1 MKVRRLH
8 PRTVRQ
14 TAGRLAS
21 LTLLMALLL
30 SLAPAPAS
38 QAQPAP
44 VDVRA
49 ILEAMTVADRVGQ
62 LFVVTFQGD
71 DASPDSAIAEL
82 IRDYRVG
89 GVLLSPANGNFRNRD
104 PDGARADT
112 PQQVARL
119 ANQLQTL
126 AFDGA
131 LPAEA
136 ALAPTTADV
145 QILPRPE
152 GRGVTL
158 PLLIAVN
165 QEGNGFPHTSLRSG
179 FTPLP
184 SSMALGATWSPQDAA
199 AAGAIVGSE
208 LAAVGVNLLLGP
220 SLDVLDMPR
229 SDPQATLGVRSLGGN
244 PYWVGRLG
252 RSYIGGVREGSQGR
266 VATIAKHFPGQ
277 GSSDRLPEFEV
288 ATIQKSAEALAA
300 VEMAPFAAVV
310 RPGELQDLLPP
321 DVDAPRSASTVPD
334 GLQSTHI
341 RYAGLQGSSESIP
354 PISLAPQLSQDLL
367 ESPAFSEWRN
377 AGRGLV
383 MSDDLGA
390 LAIRRFYDPTL
401 QSFSHRRVAQD
412 ALLAGNDLLL
422 LSQWSADG
430 DPAASLANIKDTIT
444 FFQEKYRSDADF
456 RRRVDAAV
464 LRILT
469 LKARQY
475 PELNL
480 RTSLV
485 DGSLLDEQEPQDTT
499 VAQIARDA
507 ITLLSPSPAE
517 LAQRM
522 PTGPGA
528 DDTILFITDART
540 GKECASEECP
550 AFPLIEPTALADIVL
565 RLYEPSDQM
574 APDRVASLTFQQ
586 LDDWLKP
593 PEGGEEPN
601 LTRETTD
608 ALIRNAD
615 WIVFGLLDNAPDAP
629 GAAVLRQF
637 LSQRPVSREQKRL
650 VAIAYDAPFFLD
662 ATDIAKLTAYF
673 AAYGRTEPLLEA
685 SMRVLFR
692 EWTPTGAP
700 PVDISAI
707 NYTLADKLRPNPA
720 QSIPLSVPDVRVQMG
735 SNTFT
740 AKVGDTLRVLAGPIR
755 DNNGRPVPDNTQ
767 VTFRLKQRSDQFEL
781 PLGETGT
788 VDGFA
793 ESSVV
798 LERAGDYEVQ
808 AQAGQAV
815 GSLSLLLNIVDLE
828 QGEARV
834 AVATPTATPSPIP
847 TETPTPTATPTWTPA
862 PTATPTAT
870 PTVTP
875 IPPMPPTRVD
885 GGSFALS
892 LASVGLVLLATVIG
906 FRAAL
911 AAPAAAL
918 RALLLIAIGGMM
930 AYLLYGL
937 GWLPGATW
945 LQRELRP
952 WGAALITLLGS
963 GAVLVTLWARRELR
977 R

>member
-8 PRTVRQ
+8 PRNMRQ
-14 TAGRLAS
+14 TGGRLAS
-21 LTLLMALLL
+21 LLLLLALLL

-44 VDVRA
+44 VDVRS

-62 LFVVTFQGD
+62 LFVVTFEGN

-89 GVLLSPANGNFRNRD
+89 GVLLSPANGNFRNIA
-104 PDGARADT
+104 PDGAPADT

-119 ANQLQTL
+119 ANQLQAL

-136 ALAPTTADV
+136 ALAPTTEDV

-158 PLLIAVN
+158 PLLIGVN
-165 QEGNGFPHTSLRSG
+165 QEGNGFPHSSLRSG

-184 SSMALGATWSPQDAA
+184 SSMALGATWNPQDAA
-199 AAGAIVGSE
+199 AAGSIVGSE

-252 RSYIGGVREGSQGR
+252 RAYIGGVREGSRDR
-266 VATIAKHFPGQ
+266 VAAIAKHFPGQ

-300 VEMAPFAAVV
+300 VEIAPFAAAV
-310 RPGELQDLLPP
+310 RPGQLQDLLPP
-321 DVDAPRSASTVPD
+321 NDDAPRSASTVPD

-367 ESPAFSEWRN
+367 ESPAFSKWRN
-377 AGRGLV
+377 EGRGLV

-401 QSFSHRRVAQD
+401 LSFSHRRVAQD

-422 LSQWSADG
+422 LPHWSADE
-430 DPAASLANIKDTIT
+430 DPAASVANIKDTIT

-485 DGSLLDEQEPQDTT
+485 NGSLLDERELQDTT

-517 LAQRM
+517 LAQRL
-522 PTGPGA
+522 PTGPGTN
-528 DDTILFITDART
+528 DTILFVSDARSSR
-540 GKECASEECP
+540 ECESEDCP
-550 AFPLIEPTALADIVL
+550 AFSLIPPGALADIVL
-565 RLYEPSDQM
+565 RLYEPSGQVT
-574 APDRVASLTFQQ
+574 PDRVASLTFEQ
-586 LDDWLKP
+586 LDGWLNP
-593 PEGGEEPN
+593 TEE
-601 LTRETTD
+601 TRPASDMVD
-608 ALIRNAD
+608 ALINNAD
-615 WIVFGLLDNAPDAP
+615 WIVFGMLDNAPDAP
-629 GAAVLRQF
+629 GAAVMRQF
-637 LSQRPVSREQKRL
+637 LSRRPVSREQKRL

-707 NYTLADKLRPNPA
+707 NYTLAEKLRPNPG
-720 QSIPLSVPDVRVQMG
+720 QSIALNVPDVRVQMG

-755 DNNGRPVPDNTQ
+755 DNNGRPVPDNTL
-767 VTFRLKQRSDQFEL
+767 VTFKLKQRSDQFEL
-781 PLGETGT
+781 PLGDTGT

-793 ESSVV
+793 ETSVV

-808 AQAGQAV
+808 AQSGQAV

-862 PTATPTAT
+862 PTTTPTATPTAT
-870 PTVTP
+870 PV
-875 IPPMPPTRVD
+875 PPMPPPRVD

-892 LASVGLVLLATVIG
+892 LASVGLALLVTVFG

-918 RALLLIAIGGMM
+918 RALLLIAIGGML

-963 GAVLVTLWARRELR
+963 GAVLATLLARRELR

>member
-1 MKVRRLH
+1 M
-8 PRTVRQ
+8 
-14 TAGRLAS
+14 
-21 LTLLMALLL
+21 LLLVALLF
-30 SLAPAPAS
+30 SLAPAPAIL
-38 QAQPAP
+38 AQPAS

-49 ILEAMTVADRVGQ
+49 VFDAMTVADRVGQ
-62 LFVVTFQGD
+62 LFIVTFDGD
-71 DASPDSAIAEL
+71 DVETDSAIAEL

-89 GVLLSPANGNFRNRD
+89 GVLLSPANGNVRNLN
-104 PDGARADT
+104 PDGSPADT

-119 ANQLQTL
+119 ANKLQAL

-131 LPAEA
+131 LPVEA
-136 ALAPTTADV
+136 ALAPQTSDV
-145 QILPRPE
+145 QTLPRPD

-158 PLLIAVN
+158 PLFIGVN
-165 QEGNGFPHTSLRSG
+165 QDGNDFPYASLRSG

-184 SSMALGATWSPQDAA
+184 SSMALGATWNPEDTA
-199 AAGAIVGSE
+199 AAGNIVGSE
-208 LAAVGVNLLLGP
+208 LAAAGINLLLGP

-229 SDPQATLGVRSLGGN
+229 SDPQTTLGVRSLGGS
-244 PYWVGRLG
+244 PFWVGRLG
-252 RSYIGGVREGSQGR
+252 RAYIGGVHEGSQGR
-266 VATIAKHFPGQ
+266 VAVIAKHFPGQ
-277 GSSDRLPEFEV
+277 GSSDRLPEAEV

-300 VEMAPFAAVV
+300 VEIAPFAAAV
-310 RPGELQDLLPP
+310 RPGTLQDLLPAN
-321 DVDAPRSASTVPD
+321 DEAPRTASTVVD

-341 RYAGLQGSSESIP
+341 RYAALQGSSDSIP

-390 LAIRRFYDPTL
+390 PAIRRYYDPTL
-401 QSFSHRRVAQD
+401 QSFPHRRVAQD

-422 LSQWSADG
+422 LSRWSLAD
-430 DPAASLANIKDTIT
+430 DAVTNQANIKDTIT

-464 LRILT
+464 MRILA
-469 LKARQY
+469 LKARVI

-480 RTSLV
+480 RASFV
-485 DGSLLDEQEPQDTT
+485 DGSLIPEQESKDTI
-499 VAQIARDA
+499 VAQVARNA
-507 ITLLSPSPAE
+507 VTLLSPTAAE

-528 DDTILFITDART
+528 DDSILFITDARS
-540 GKECASEECP
+540 GRECQDEDCP
-550 AFPLIEPTALADIVL
+550 AVPLIAPTALADIVL
-565 RLYEPSDQM
+565 RLYEPSGQM
-574 APDRVASLTFQQ
+574 TPDRVASLTFEQ
-586 LDDWLKP
+586 LNAWLNP
-593 PEGGEEPN
+593 TGDNQDTN
-601 LTRETTD
+601 LANEVVD
-608 ALIRNAD
+608 ALINNAD
-615 WIVFGLLDNAPDAP
+615 WIVFGILDNAPDA
-629 GAAVLRQF
+629 ASATVMRQF

-662 ATDIAKLTAYF
+662 ATDITKLTAYF
-673 AAYGRTEPLLEA
+673 AAFSKTEPSLEA

-692 EWTPTGAP
+692 EWTPTGAS

-707 NYTLADKLRPNPA
+707 NYSLAEKLRPSPS

-755 DNNGRPVPDNTQ
+755 DNNGRLVPDNTP
-767 VTFRLKQRSDQFEL
+767 VTFKLKQRSDQFEL

-788 VDGFA
+788 RDGFA
-793 ESSVV
+793 ETSVV
-798 LERAGDYEVQ
+798 LERPGDYEVQ
-808 AQAGQAV
+808 AQSGQAL

-847 TETPTPTATPTWTPA
+847 TETPTPTPTA
-862 PTATPTAT
+862 TATPTAIVTPSPT
-870 PTVTP
+870 PTPTP
-875 IPPMPPTRVD
+875 VPPLPPQRVD
-885 GGSFALS
+885 GGAFALS
-892 LASVGLVLLATVIG
+892 LASVGLALLATIVG
-906 FRAAL
+906 FRAVL
-911 AAPAAAL
+911 AAPATAM
-918 RALLLIAIGGMM
+918 RVLLLIAIGGLL

-937 GWLPGATW
+937 GLLPGATW

-952 WGAALITLLGS
+952 WGAAVITLLGS
-963 GAVLVTLWARRELR
+963 AIAFATLWARRELR